1 MVFENKKWREVKWEP
16 SEQTDHKLRSCKESG
31 GWQVDSRML
40 RSAVVLAIRHPA
52 IICSGLR
59 QALPDFRSH
68 KTQQNDEVR
77 GKG

>member
-1 MVFENKKWREVKWEP
+1 MSFWGLNKMYA
-16 SEQTDHKLRSCKESG
+16 
-31 GWQVDSRML
+31 QVQDDGSFL
-40 RSAVVLAIRHPA
+40 ITALPTTAA
-52 IICSGLR
+52 FDEWA